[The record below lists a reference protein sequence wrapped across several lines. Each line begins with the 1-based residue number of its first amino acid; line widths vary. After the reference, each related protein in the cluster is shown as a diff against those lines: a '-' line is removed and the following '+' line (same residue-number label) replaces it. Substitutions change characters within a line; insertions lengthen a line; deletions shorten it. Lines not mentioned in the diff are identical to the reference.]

1 MTQDQITFFG
11 LSCLMLVVI
20 TLLVQFRWL
29 RPGRVQT
36 VITFIAGVLT
46 MLCLWAGG
54 IPPSWF
60 DASKTGWVLAI
71 SLLLS
76 AFVLRTAEE
85 RAFGVPLLT
94 GMSLTLIVT
103 NVVTWMKRIS

>member
-1 MTQDQITFFG
+1 MTQDQITFIGMSF
-11 LSCLMLVVI
+11 VIIIAI
-20 TLLVQFRWL
+20 TLAAQFRWL
-29 RPGRVQT
+29 RPGRVRT
-36 VITFIAGVLT
+36 VLTFIAGVLAT
-46 MLCLWAGG
+46 LCLWAGN
-54 IPPSWF
+54 IPPAWF

-94 GMSLTLIVT
+94 GMSLTLIVA
-103 NVVTWMKRIS
+103 NVVTLVKRIS

>member
-1 MTQDQITFFG
+1 MKQDQLTFFG
-11 LSCLMLVVI
+11 LSCLIVIII

-36 VITFIAGVLT
+36 VLTFVAGVLM
-46 MLCLWAGG
+46 MLCLWAGNV
-54 IPPSWF
+54 PPTWF
-60 DASKTGWVLAI
+60 AASKTGWVLAI

-85 RAFGVPLLT
+85 RSFGVPLLT
-94 GMSLTLIVT
+94 GMALTLIAA
-103 NVVTWMKRIS
+103 NVVTWVKGIS